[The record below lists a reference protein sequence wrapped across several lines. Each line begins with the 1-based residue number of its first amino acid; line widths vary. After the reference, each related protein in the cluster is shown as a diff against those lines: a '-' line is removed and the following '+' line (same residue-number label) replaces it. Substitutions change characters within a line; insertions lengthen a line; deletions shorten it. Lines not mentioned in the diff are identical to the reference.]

1 MEESF
6 ILGTKCPLPRS
17 WLRLSQREKRTWTW
31 QASLRGPWGGIC
43 YTELCA
49 SWPVVMYSARLHC
62 VHSKFSH
69 RRTRVF
75 LSKPYQT
82 PIRPQSFWVCS
93 IPFCRT
99 RCGMTLR
106 DFSRPNTIVEAGW
119 VKTSCFT
126 DSACESWRQ
135 TCFCTRNEAKQS
147 ALRWLAMFVAKLLFP
162 EDYSYNFLQGFNCLQ
177 TLLTCTWWFWRGWRK
192 LLVASFWN
200 STWHRTIIQILSR
213 PFKKESSSLSSF
225 PSHLSAL
232 IVIFWLYYL
241 YVYGL

>member
-1 MEESF
+1 MGWNLLPTLSSVVLDLWLCTMQGCTAKCIQSSVMEQLVRYRNS
-6 ILGTKCPLPRS
+6 C
-17 WLRLSQREKRTWTW
+17 
-31 QASLRGPWGGIC
+31 
-43 YTELCA
+43 
-49 SWPVVMYSARLHC
+49 
-62 VHSKFSH
+62 
-69 RRTRVF
+69 F

-106 DFSRPNTIVEAGW
+106 EFSRPNTIVEAGW

-162 EDYSYNFLQGFNCLQ
+162 EDYSYNFLQGFKMPSNPVDLH
-177 TLLTCTWWFWRGWRK
+177 LMVLAWMKK

-213 PFKKESSSLSSF
+213 PFKQESSSLSSF

-232 IVIFWLYYL
+232 IVFFWLYYL